1 MRDANFRYDHC
12 LICKLWAHPRLI
24 SYTGLWCQQN
34 ERRLLTFYLP
44 KLLLVGPVWLC
55 AVLMA
60 TWQKYNEHLDPTYS
74 YQLDTSYFYVCIV
87 DNSFLWIT
95 QSYWVTFYNIQQRSL
110 FAKQLLVYRFPTSA
124 NWIQQTTKKI
134 LIKILKQYF

>member
-1 MRDANFRYDHC
+1 MYHSFVSYQNKNLLKLYINYSLRKQVLVIIWRSMRDANFKYDHC
-12 LICKLWAHPRLI
+12 LICKLWAHPRLV

-95 QSYWVTFYNIQQRSL
+95 QSY
-110 FAKQLLVYRFPTSA
+110 
-124 NWIQQTTKKI
+124 
-134 LIKILKQYF
+134 

>member
-1 MRDANFRYDHC
+1 MYHPFLSYQNKNLFKLYINYSLRRQVLVIIWHSMRDANFRYNHC
-12 LICKLWAHPRLI
+12 LICKLWAHPRLV
-24 SYTGLWCQQN
+24 SCTGLWCQQN

-95 QSYWVTFYNIQQRSL
+95 QSY
-110 FAKQLLVYRFPTSA
+110 
-124 NWIQQTTKKI
+124 
-134 LIKILKQYF
+134 

>member
-1 MRDANFRYDHC
+1 MRDANFRYGYY
-12 LICKLWAHPRLI
+12 LICKLWAHPRLV
-24 SYTGLWCQQN
+24 SYTGLWSQQN

-74 YQLDTSYFYVCIV
+74 YQLDTSYFYVSIV

-95 QSYWVTFYNIQQRSL
+95 QSYKVTFYNMQQRSML
-110 FAKQLLVYRFPTSA
+110 A
-124 NWIQQTTKKI
+124 NTVTGLQVSNISKLNTTNYKKNLNI
-134 LIKILKQYF
+134 NT